1 MPEPFYFPIHSGLL
15 SPEHREQIGAAIW
28 EFIWFIS
35 KTTKEFQEGDER
47 LGIVLGGKPIKHAEI
62 AIDLGVSESTVKNH
76 VNRLKKYKYIETK
89 RAPYGEIY
97 YVKNSKKFKPKRQ
110 ARNGLSLNERK
121 VKNDLSETRDRQNF
135 TERQTKNGLCNKDI
149 NDIKKEE
156 EEVLMINS
164 SDFQKIADKFI
175 QRRAKGLVLSKM
187 DEAAIYRLLE
197 DHIPVDKVLFLI
209 DKIFDEYKPK
219 HRLDYIAKF
228 EYVEKGVLDRY
239 HKEKKKASNLDAL
252 DEIAKKYEM
261 E

>member
-47 LGIVLGGKPIKHAEI
+47 LGIVLGGKPIKYSEI
-62 AIDLGVSESTVKNH
+62 ADDLGLGESTVKKH
-76 VNRLKKYKYIETK
+76 VNRLKKFKYIETK

-110 ARNGLSLNERK
+110 TKNGLSEKERQTQI
-121 VKNDLSETRDRQNF
+121 DLSEERDRPKMVQ
-135 TERQTKNGLCNKDI
+135 RQTNFGLCNKDI
-149 NDIKKEE
+149 KDIKKEE
-156 EEVLMINS
+156 EEVLMISS

-197 DHIPVDKVLFLI
+197 DHIPLDKVLFLI